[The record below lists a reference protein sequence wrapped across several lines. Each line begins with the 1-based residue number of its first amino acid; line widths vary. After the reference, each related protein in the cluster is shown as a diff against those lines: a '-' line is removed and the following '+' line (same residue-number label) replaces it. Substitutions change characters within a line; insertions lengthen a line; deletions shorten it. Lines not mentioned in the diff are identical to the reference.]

1 MVFGIIREM
10 VFLQISVPDSGRRKV
25 VIRTQAYFQKRTG
38 SHKYITQTHL
48 SHQSY
53 GIVTRIQSTYN
64 RFSEHAKRQ
73 KDTCFSVRNNK
84 VTLRSSTTP
93 GKLMDDFYTLDN
105 QKHNVAQDVMN
116 VL

>member
-1 MVFGIIREM
+1 MWYLASYGKWSFCR
-10 VFLQISVPDSGRRKV
+10 FLCQRAVGDRF

-73 KDTCFSVRNNK
+73 KDTCFSVTNNK
-84 VTLRSSTTP
+84 VTLRNGMTP
-93 GKLMDDFYTLDN
+93 DKL
-105 QKHNVAQDVMN
+105 KN